1 MHVDEVLCHGENGG
15 ATCETSHQGCI
26 MRKVI
31 SKAVTAGGRFDFFL
45 DSDALDHCIIDPL
58 LFIVEL
64 FQRITASAFGGS
76 SLLCEGE
83 IKSLLYSL

>member
-45 DSDALDHCIIDPL
+45 DSG
-58 LFIVEL
+58 
-64 FQRITASAFGGS
+64 ASQQ
-76 SLLCEGE
+76 SLT
-83 IKSLLYSL
+83 Y